1 MIYSLF
7 TDMSRCTS
15 DEVRRLL
22 SLVSEEQRVEALK
35 FKHTFGQF
43 TTLKS
48 LLMLKEL
55 LVENHLV
62 PSADPLRFGYNSH
75 GKPHLADFTDIHF
88 NISHCPNAIAVAIDD
103 APIGVDVERFVMP
116 SDSLL
121 SYCMNDNE
129 AQQVRQ
135 SAQPERTFASFWTQK
150 EALFKQ
156 RGTASPTNSAKCWHT
171 HTLIL
176 YWKQK
181 YSTSSSLPSL
191 LPPPADSAILH

>member
-15 DEVRRLL
+15 DEVKRLL

-103 APIGVDVERFVMP
+103 APLGVDVERFVMP

-156 RGTASPTNSAKCWHT
+156 RGTGITHELREVLAHPHPDIILETKVFDEQQFAFTIATASR
-171 HTLIL
+171 
-176 YWKQK
+176 
-181 YSTSSSLPSL
+181 
-191 LPPPADSAILH
+191 